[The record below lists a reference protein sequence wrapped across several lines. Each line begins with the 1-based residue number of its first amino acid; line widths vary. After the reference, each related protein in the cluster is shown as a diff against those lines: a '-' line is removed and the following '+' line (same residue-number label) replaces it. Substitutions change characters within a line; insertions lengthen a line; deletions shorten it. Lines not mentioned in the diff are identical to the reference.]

1 MLTRSRPMPRSRGFT
16 LIELMV
22 VVVIIAVTT
31 GLAAPSFRLMLA
43 NYRVRGGAEGIV
55 NGLNQ
60 ARAEAVRRNTPVSF
74 ILSGTGSG
82 WTVRQVTPATDLRKR
97 GDGESAGITAVSSNA
112 SNSVTFLGT
121 GLVDSTGTQLTQ
133 VTVASATNGAD
144 SRRINVF
151 GGGLI
156 RMCNPAI
163 STAGD
168 PRRC

>member
-1 MLTRSRPMPRSRGFT
+1 MLTHGRPLPRARGFT

-22 VVVIIAVTT
+22 VVAIIALTT
-31 GLAAPSFRLMLA
+31 GLAAPSFKVMLA
-43 NYRVRGGAEGIV
+43 NYRVRSGAEGII

-74 ILSGTGSG
+74 TLSGTGSG
-82 WTVRQVTPATDLRKR
+82 WTVNRVSPLLELRKR

-121 GLVDSTGTQLTQ
+121 GLVDSAGTQLTQ
-133 VTVASATNGAD
+133 IAVTSTASGAD

-156 RMCNPAI
+156 RMCNPAVL
-163 STAGD
+163 TVGD